1 MRGYAILGVVL
12 AHTGQWTKP
21 AAAWAGQFC
30 ANGALGVQLF
40 FVASALALFMSD
52 EQRRGREHR
61 PVGDFF
67 IRRFCRIAPM
77 FYFGLILF
85 VWLAGD
91 RARLWAPRGVT
102 PTDIGLTALFLHGWH
117 PETINSVVPGG
128 WSIAVEVSFYLL
140 LPLLFRLVTSRTR
153 ALVFLVF
160 SLLLG
165 RFADDWL
172 APLLTPDYPQ
182 SYAYLAENFRFFWIF
197 GQLPIFALGI
207 LLYFLLRDRREK
219 PDRRLGWLSL
229 IAALGLFA
237 TLFWQMG
244 PLTPPPFHAVVLVG
258 VSCLLFGFA
267 LHQTHS
273 RLLVNP
279 LAVFL
284 GQISYSLYFVH
295 FAVFQ
300 FLFPR
305 WPAGLPVT
313 GWWAT
318 PLALLLVLAIAGA
331 ISFATYR
338 WIELPGIALGRRLVA
353 KIETR

>member
-12 AHTGQWTKP
+12 AHTGQWTQP
-21 AAAWAGQFC
+21 ASAWAVQFC

-40 FVASALALFMSD
+40 FVASAFALFLSN
-52 EQRRGREHR
+52 EHRQGRERR

-77 FYFGLILF
+77 FYVGLVFF
-85 VWLAGD
+85 VWLVGD
-91 RARLWAPRGVT
+91 RPRLWAPRGVT
-102 PTDIGLTALFLHGWH
+102 PSDIGLTALFLHGWH

-140 LPLLFRLVTSRTR
+140 LPLLFRLATNRTR
-153 ALVFLVF
+153 AFVFLLF
-160 SLLLG
+160 TLLLG
-165 RFADDWL
+165 RVADDWL
-172 APLLTPDYPQ
+172 APLLTPAYPP

-197 GQLPIFALGI
+197 SQLPVFALGI
-207 LLYFLLRDRREK
+207 LLYYLLRDRREK

-229 IAALGLFA
+229 VAALGVFSSV
-237 TLFWQMG
+237 FWQMR
-244 PLTPPPFHAVVLVG
+244 PLSPPPLPAVVLVG

-267 LHQTHS
+267 LHQTRS
-273 RLLVNP
+273 PLLVNAP
-279 LAVFL
+279 AVFL
-284 GQISYSLYFVH
+284 GKISYSLYFVH

-300 FLFPR
+300 YLFLH
-305 WPAGLPVT
+305 WPAGLPVS

-318 PLALLLVLAIAGA
+318 PLAWVLVLATAGA

-353 KIETR
+353 KIEAR